1 MDWSLDRDTPLVKFS
16 CKANPFV
23 HGSRH
28 TSGKDCMQILGLLI
42 YLDRGVRTCRDG
54 SSMFTGKSGKT
65 VYLNLILVNFCVFCI
80 HILCRTFLLCF
91 LRTYLVADIS
101 FCVFLRT
108 YLVADIS
115 FCVFWG
121 HILWRTFLFV
131 FFEDI
136 SCGGHIFCVF
146 FFDISC
152 AGDFFLCFFA
162 DISCGGHF
170 FLCFLRTY
178 LVADIFFLCFLRTY
192 LVADISFCVF
202 CGHILWRTYLFVF
215 FEDISY
221 GLC

>member
-16 CKANPFV
+16 CKANPLV
-23 HGSRH
+23 HGPRH
-28 TSGKDCMQILGLLI
+28 ISGKDCMQILGLLI

-80 HILCRTFLLCF
+80 HILCRSFLFVFFADISCGGHFFLCF

-115 FCVFWG
+115 FCVFCG

-131 FFEDI
+131 FFADI
-136 SCGGHIFCVF
+136 SCGGHI
-146 FFDISC
+146 
-152 AGDFFLCFFA
+152 FLCFFA
-162 DISCGGHF
+162 DISCGGH
-170 FLCFLRTY
+170 
-178 LVADIFFLCFLRTY
+178 IFLCFLRTY

-215 FEDISY
+215 FCGHIIWRTY
-221 GLC
+221 V